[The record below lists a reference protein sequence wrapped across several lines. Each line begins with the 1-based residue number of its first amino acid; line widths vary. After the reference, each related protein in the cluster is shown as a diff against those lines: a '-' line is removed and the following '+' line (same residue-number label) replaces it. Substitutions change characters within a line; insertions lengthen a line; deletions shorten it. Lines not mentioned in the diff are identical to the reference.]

1 MDASPL
7 TQKLIKDFSRLEKN
21 SSQEISSAIVKTIS
35 STNSFNR
42 NRIIQRFFLEKIIK
56 KNLPSRDSS
65 VILSQIKTSP
75 QIATGNLTKEKEEEL
90 KNAINDFIASPEKT
104 PLRTLLF
111 KIDRIISFPNEKD
124 IFLFYAF
131 NSLKKIIRIDS
142 EKITDSEKNIILYL
156 AVQQAIFGFEE
167 DLAKYNTSII
177 TDESNEKID
186 LLFQTTLFKKIYF
199 TCLNY
204 KTPLLIIRSI
214 LRDNNK
220 NTFLETKDIEEK
232 IISAYHKI
240 EEDRRNRAVRY
251 IAFSTIII
259 ALLGL
264 FFSFVFAVPPSLK
277 IPFVFLPISLCS
289 FLALEIN
296 SLSKKNVKKIVLET
310 FRLLYKREE
319 DAHYIISVPKRRK
332 NFYLFINLFYAIIFS
347 VIFSFFFWSLSFLD
361 LSTSSIVSF
370 LFLIIFIF
378 FTRLN
383 AKRYLKDICL
393 LKKKES
399 VLDIISEIIAFPLL
413 KVRQIFILKKDSPWL
428 VLLISSLKATNPL
441 LREAVKNSIDKAK
454 ERKEKLYEE

>member
-7 TQKLIKDFSRLEKN
+7 TQKLIKDFSRLEKS

-35 STNSFNR
+35 LTNNFNR
-42 NRIIQRFFLEKIIK
+42 NRIIQRFFIENVIK

-75 QIATGNLTKEKEEEL
+75 QIATGSLTKEKEEEL
-90 KNAINDFIASPEKT
+90 KNAINDFIASPEKIS
-104 PLRTLLF
+104 LKTLVF
-111 KIDRIISFPNEKD
+111 KVDRIISFPNEKD
-124 IFLFYAF
+124 VFLFYAF

-142 EKITDSEKNIILYL
+142 EKITDSEKNIVLYL

-186 LLFQTTLFKKIYF
+186 LLSQTTLFKKVYS

-240 EEDRRNRAVRY
+240 EEDRKNRAVRY
-251 IAFSTIII
+251 IALSTIVI
-259 ALLGL
+259 ALLGF
-264 FFSFVFAVPPSLK
+264 FFSFIFTVPLSLK
-277 IPFVFLPISLCS
+277 IPFVLLPISLCS

-310 FRLLYKREE
+310 FRLLYKKEE
-319 DAHYIISVPKRRK
+319 EAHHIITLPKRRK

-347 VIFSFFFWSLSFLD
+347 VIFSFFFWSLSFLN
-361 LSTSSIVSF
+361 LSTSSIVPF
-370 LFLIIFIF
+370 LFLIIFLF

-383 AKRYLKDICL
+383 AKRYLKDIYL

-413 KVRQIFILKKDSPWL
+413 KIRQIFILKKDSPWL

-441 LREAVKNSIDKAK
+441 LREAIKNNISKAK